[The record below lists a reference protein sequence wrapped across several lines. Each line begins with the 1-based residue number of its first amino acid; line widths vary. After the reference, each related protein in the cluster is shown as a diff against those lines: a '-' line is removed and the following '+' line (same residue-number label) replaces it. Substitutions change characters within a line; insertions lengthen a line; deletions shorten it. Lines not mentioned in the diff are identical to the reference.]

1 MKTLSQAGQISLN
14 FSMVPRSISN
24 RLRQLAGKTA
34 GELLRLLCEL
44 TIGFRKTM
52 VERSYRQLAE
62 LLGKSVATIARA
74 VKLLLTSGDVVV
86 ESRLGRSYRW
96 SVLLEPSDI
105 RSDPAGICLVRG
117 SESEQTPTVDSKVVE
132 KLAPVEDALAVTPEA
147 PVGAP
152 ATDDEPTKATSE
164 ATAANKA
171 LFKRLVNV
179 GMRRRVA
186 RELLVAHEHDVI
198 VAALDRVKNRC
209 DIKNKAGYVLRE
221 IEEGGYEVEMPTGDT
236 PEMVETESSRYSS
249 AERTRLEQEEL
260 EAERLA
266 KQQRFDQALR
276 GLEVRC
282 GQLSDGVRAHL
293 RDCCQ
298 RYICQLGPQNS
309 RKGSLLQGP
318 ASKAFKRI
326 AFKEVMERFFGLLD
340 QGLAEEEAL
349 GQVSLAIS

>member
-1 MKTLSQAGQISLN
+1 MKTLSQAGKISLN
-14 FSMVPRSISN
+14 FSMVPRSISD

-44 TIGFRKTM
+44 TIGFRKTK

-117 SESEQTPTVDSKVVE
+117 SDSEQTPTVDSKVAE
-132 KLAPVEDALAVTPEA
+132 KPGPVEDAPAVTPEA

-152 ATDDEPTKATSE
+152 ATDEPTEAASE
-164 ATAANKA
+164 PTAGTKA
-171 LFKRLVNV
+171 LFKRLINV

-198 VAALDRVKNRC
+198 VAALDRVKNRS
-209 DIKNKAGYVLRE
+209 DINNKAGYVLRE
-221 IEEGGYEVEMPTGDT
+221 VKEGGYEVEMPTGNT
-236 PEMVETESSRYSS
+236 TEMVVETESSRYSS

-298 RYICQLGPQNS
+298 RYICQLAPS
-309 RKGSLLQGP
+309 SKGSILEGP
-318 ASKAFKRI
+318 ASKAFKKI

>member
-1 MKTLSQAGQISLN
+1 MKTLSRASQMSLN
-14 FSMVPRSISN
+14 FSMVPRSISD

-117 SESEQTPTVDSKVVE
+117 SDSEQTPTVDSKVAE
-132 KLAPVEDALAVTPEA
+132 KPGPVEDAPAVTPEA

-152 ATDDEPTKATSE
+152 ATDEPTEAASE
-164 ATAANKA
+164 PTAGTKA
-171 LFKRLVNV
+171 LFKRLINV

-198 VAALDRVKNRC
+198 VAALDRVKNRS
-209 DIKNKAGYVLRE
+209 DINNKAGYVLRE
-221 IEEGGYEVEMPTGDT
+221 VKEGGYEVEMPTGNT
-236 PEMVETESSRYSS
+236 TEMVETESSRYSS

-282 GQLSDGVRAHL
+282 GQLSEGVRAHL

-298 RYICQLGPQNS
+298 RYICQLAPQNANL
-309 RKGSLLQGP
+309 KGP
-318 ASKAFKRI
+318 ASKAFKKI

-340 QGLAEEEAL
+340 HGVAEEEAL